1 MNLWRW
7 MLIAGLLSAGFAL
20 AQPVQ
25 EQAITYLSGS
35 LKIKARVFF
44 PAGDG
49 PFPAVLFNHGGV
61 DGLTEGTLDRC
72 RELAVAGYVVFASS
86 YRGEDGSDGTVEI
99 AKGEVD
105 DVLAGLEWLRKEP
118 KVDPNRIAAVGT
130 SHGALVSLLAASR
143 TDRLKALVFAYGIAD
158 IYTWFDYLKATNQL
172 GKDELTRRTY
182 GNGPKDRP
190 ESFRI
195 RHGLAVLEKLPKT
208 IPVLILQGLKD
219 TTVPP
224 AQAQALA
231 LGLKSQGQP
240 YTLKLY
246 PNSAHGFIISRKTL
260 QKQGEKSAAYL
271 ESLQAWAALLG
282 FLKANL

>member
-1 MNLWRW
+1 
-7 MLIAGLLSAGFAL
+7 
-20 AQPVQ
+20 
-25 EQAITYLSGS
+25 
-35 LKIKARVFF
+35 
-44 PAGDG
+44 
-49 PFPAVLFNHGGV
+49 
-61 DGLTEGTLDRC
+61 
-72 RELAVAGYVVFASS
+72 
-86 YRGEDGSDGTVEI
+86 
-99 AKGEVD
+99 
-105 DVLAGLEWLRKEP
+105 
-118 KVDPNRIAAVGT
+118 